1 MEANSNDNY
10 VLVLE
15 DRSEVKNLQEAGK
28 LTIVLGIASKGSLKT
43 IEANYRQVKQEVLS
57 LVDSETARIKADPTL
72 SHLIKE

>member
-1 MEANSNDNY
+1 M
-10 VLVLE
+10 LVLE
-15 DRSEVKNLQEAGK
+15 DCTEVKNLQEAGK

-57 LVDSETARIKADPTL
+57 LVNSETARIKADPIL